1 MREICT
7 ILDLDFDLDLVFP
20 ENLDKTDAQK
30 CGSSLASLRL
40 KEIFAYG
47 IRNSA
52 LGIRN
57 LANDWNPESTF
68 H

>member
-20 ENLDKTDAQK
+20 ENLNKTDAQK
-30 CGSSLASLRL
+30 CGSPLAPLRL